1 MKIISEA
8 DKKAINSLFL
18 LEGCSRIQDQ
28 HFKILERET
37 GSNFYE
43 NTMRRFKELL
53 KELALHNRTANA
65 VMYAYGSKNKEL
77 IAAFRKSCQVLCEN
91 GNVSFARFANLAKD
105 YIIFDTALKLVKN
118 VDALSNIISSL
129 PTDYIDR
136 ALKVLQKAKH
146 KLFFELCF
154 LGRFL
159 TKEQQSICIDGL
171 TKEKLCSHFAT
182 AFGFNVHNNN
192 CDAVAK
198 KLYQL
203 DFNTSGIRKN
213 TKLTLSLC
221 VQYLDDLDRFGNKHR
236 LRSEILGADATKATL
251 QTKVYVV
258 AVLTKLGFETKE
270 IEFIASIK

>member
-1 MKIISEA
+1 MISPA
-8 DKKAINSLFL
+8 NKKVINSLFL
-18 LEGCSRIQDQ
+18 VEECPKIEAK
-28 HFKILERET
+28 HFKILEQEN
-37 GSNFYE
+37 GSDFYE
-43 NTMRRFKELL
+43 DTILKFSGLL
-53 KELALHNRTANA
+53 RMLQSNQRTVNA
-65 VMYAYGSKNKEL
+65 VSYAYKSKNKEL
-77 IAAFRKSCQVLCEN
+77 IGIFRTSCQVLCEN
-91 GNVSFARFANLAKD
+91 GNLSFARFANLAKD

-118 VDALSNIISSL
+118 VDALSNIISTL

-171 TKEKLCSHFAT
+171 TKEKLGSHFAT

-236 LRSEILGADATKATL
+236 LRLEILGADATKATL